1 MKHSNGCAAEGENL
15 LLRQVIPAF
24 WFTQVIMYRSKKNR
38 SRSSPAPH
46 GTGLFAWAGN
56 LAIFYLILLAL
67 ITIPFLVLLIILSIR
82 TALDYRV
89 WILVGILVLAAATL
103 FLVFQRRKQL
113 RKRFEEEKKD
123 VMEVIR
129 TAAREGH
136 NVNISFLHGLV
147 RLDYQSSNNYQR
159 LLEGPMVDQLK
170 ALPMDTQA
178 EESAEVVILGA
189 ENPPRV
195 RPVSIAMELERLSG
209 LFDRGVLTEAEFQ
222 KLKERILKT
231 KEH

>member
-1 MKHSNGCAAEGENL
+1 M
-15 LLRQVIPAF
+15 F
-24 WFTQVIMYRSKKNR
+24 RSKKNR
-38 SRSSPAPH
+38 SRSSPAPS

-67 ITIPFLVLLIILSIR
+67 ITIPFLILFMILSIR
-82 TALDYRV
+82 AALDYRA
-89 WILVGILVLAAATL
+89 WILVGILVLAASAL
-103 FLVFQRRKQL
+103 FLVIQRRNQL

-147 RLDYQSSNNYQR
+147 RLDYQGSNNDRR
-159 LLEGPMVDQLK
+159 LLEGPILDQLK
-170 ALPMDTQA
+170 ALPMDTHA
-178 EESAEVVILGA
+178 DESAEVVVVETG
-189 ENPPRV
+189 NPSRV

-222 KLKERILKT
+222 ELKERLLKT

>member
-1 MKHSNGCAAEGENL
+1 M
-15 LLRQVIPAF
+15 F
-24 WFTQVIMYRSKKNR
+24 RSKKSR
-38 SRSSPAPH
+38 SRSSPALS

-56 LAIFYLILLAL
+56 LAIFYVILLAL
-67 ITIPFLVLLIILSIR
+67 ITIPFLVLFMILSIR
-82 TALDYRV
+82 AVLDYRN
-89 WILVGILVLAAATL
+89 WILVAILVLLAATV
-103 FLVFQRRKQL
+103 FLVIQRRKQL

-147 RLDYQSSNNYQR
+147 RLDYQSSNNDR
-159 LLEGPMVDQLK
+159 PLLEGPILDQLR
-170 ALPMDTQA
+170 ALPMDIHTD
-178 EESAEVVILGA
+178 ESAEVLVVEP
-189 ENPPRV
+189 ENPSRV

-209 LFDRGVLTEAEFQ
+209 LFDRGVLTKTEFQ
-222 KLKERILKT
+222 ELKMRLLKT

>member
-1 MKHSNGCAAEGENL
+1 M
-15 LLRQVIPAF
+15 F
-24 WFTQVIMYRSKKNR
+24 RSKKHR
-38 SRSSPAPH
+38 SRSSPAPS

-67 ITIPFLVLLIILSIR
+67 ITIPFLVLFMILSIR
-82 TALDYRV
+82 AALDYRV
-89 WILVGILVLAAATL
+89 WILVGMVVLAATTL
-103 FLVFQRRKQL
+103 FLVIQRRKQL

-147 RLDYQSSNNYQR
+147 RLDYQSSNNDRR
-159 LLEGPMVDQLK
+159 LLEGPILDQLK
-170 ALPMDTQA
+170 ALPMDTHSD
-178 EESAEVVILGA
+178 EPAEVVVVEA
-189 ENPPRV
+189 ENPSRV
-195 RPVSIAMELERLSG
+195 PPVSIAMELERLSG

-222 KLKERILKT
+222 ELKERLLKT
-231 KEH
+231 KQHQTGSRE